1 MSWQTATVH
10 AYDVMDSVMITA
22 VVRSTEGVGLERSP
36 VELRATTTISGV
48 GEDDPREWLR
58 DALIGLLEAL

>member
-1 MSWQTATVH
+1 
-10 AYDVMDSVMITA
+10 VMDSVMITA
-22 VVRSTEGVGLERSP
+22 VVRSTEGPGLERSP

-48 GEDDPREWLR
+48 GEEDPREWLR